1 KKKKKKKKKK
11 GDLRKWMKAFE
22 IKSCMLIWVISLTG
36 IVEDLTYL
44 RNNLEYFEKVQGN
57 ASLSRCNFLII
68 MNDSLEDEVYK
79 LIKKKGGF
87 PLTEAEK
94 TTDFKAITELIEKA
108 FTQRFEQK
116 SDGSTFTRLL
126 TFYYSHLCDNK
137 LLVHIHSRF
146 SHHHDI
152 CKS

>member
-1 KKKKKKKKKK
+1 
-11 GDLRKWMKAFE
+11 MKVFD

-57 ASLSRCNFLII
+57 TSLSRCNFLII
-68 MNDSLEDEVYK
+68 MNDSLEDEVHK
-79 LIKKKGGF
+79 LTKKKGGF

-94 TTDFKAITELIEKA
+94 TSDFKTITELIEKA
-108 FTQRFEQK
+108 FTQRFERK
-116 SDGSTFTRLL
+116 SDGSTFTRSL

-137 LLVHIHSRF
+137 LLTHIHSCF